1 MCTTFQESTG
11 GRGWREAPDRHRGGT
26 ARPEIGETA
35 VHVLLIRARGPRP
48 RERVYCRVRVSSLK
62 LNQLL
67 KSEHAMSHV
76 RDTPTCHDPER
87 PRPTARIA
95 VAWTGSGSI

>member
-67 KSEHAMSHV
+67 KSEPTPCLMCETPPHV
-76 RDTPTCHDPER
+76 
-87 PRPTARIA
+87 PRPQA
-95 VAWTGSGSI
+95 VAS